1 MEDRDLQLIE
11 EWKTK
16 DLELKRLWQE
26 HLDFEEQLERF
37 NKRLYLTTAEEVERK
52 TIQKKKLRGR
62 DEIERILVRIRRG
75 EQGKGD

>member
-16 DLELKRLWQE
+16 DSELKKLWQE
-26 HLDFEEQLERF
+26 HLEYEEQLERF
-37 NKRLYLTTAEEVERK
+37 NKRLYLSTAEEVERK

-62 DEIERILVRIRRG
+62 DEIERILVQIRRG
-75 EQGKGD
+75 ERGTGA

>member
-75 EQGKGD
+75 EQGKGA

>member
-75 EQGKGD
+75 ELGKGD

>member
-11 EWKTK
+11 EWKGK
-16 DLELKRLWQE
+16 DSELKRLWQE
-26 HLDFEEQLERF
+26 HLDYEEQLERF

-62 DEIERILVRIRRG
+62 DEIERILVQIRRG
-75 EQGKGD
+75 DRGKGD

>member
-16 DLELKRLWQE
+16 DSELKKLWQE
-26 HLDFEEQLERF
+26 HLEYEEQLELF
-37 NKRLYLTTAEEVERK
+37 NKRLYLSTAEEVERK

-62 DEIERILVRIRRG
+62 DEIERILVQIRRG
-75 EQGKGD
+75 DRGTGD